1 VYNEINRT
9 LNPSLKNKIKGG
21 VMTPVVGF
29 VLGLLIGWLIE
40 WLIDWFYWR
49 RRFKGLLAAS
59 DDCQN
64 RLSAVETE
72 LSVSR
77 NIYQPLQDQVSQ
89 LELEKAQLE
98 INLAQT
104 QQELET
110 LRAQPTAPSP
120 AWDATRSQP
129 AVDEP
134 VVPDD
139 LQVIKGVG
147 LVISKRLNNNG
158 IFTFEQLASQTPQF
172 LREILGDLVQRLAD
186 EESIIEQARQ
196 LALQKQNK
204 GTGGP

>member
-1 VYNEINRT
+1 
-9 LNPSLKNKIKGG
+9 
-21 VMTPVVGF
+21 MTPVVGF
-29 VLGLLIGWLIE
+29 VLGLLTGWLVE
-40 WLIDWFYWR
+40 WLIDWLYWR
-49 RRFKGLLAAS
+49 QRFKSLLSSS
-59 DDCQN
+59 DECQN
-64 RLSAVETE
+64 RLSALETE

-104 QQELET
+104 QQELEAVRT
-110 LRAQPTAPSP
+110 QPTAPP
-120 AWDATRSQP
+120 RAWDATRSQTV
-129 AVDEP
+129 VDEP

-139 LQVIKGVG
+139 LQVISGVG

-158 IFTFEQLASQTPQF
+158 ILTFEQLASQTPQF

-196 LALQKQNK
+196 LALQKQSK
-204 GTGGP
+204 GTGGQ